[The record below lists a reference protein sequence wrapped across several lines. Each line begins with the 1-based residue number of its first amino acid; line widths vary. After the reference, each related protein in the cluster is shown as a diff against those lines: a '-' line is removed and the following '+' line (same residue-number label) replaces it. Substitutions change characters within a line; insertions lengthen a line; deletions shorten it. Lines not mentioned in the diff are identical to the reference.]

1 MTGLGQIVFDRAAV
15 AADFQ
20 ARCGAPPDFV
30 VRAPG
35 RVNLIGGHTDYNAGF
50 VLPMAIDRATWIAL
64 RPRSDRTVHLASA
77 EHGAG
82 FEFDLDHV
90 ERGGMVWQEYPKGVA
105 HALRQGGYPLR
116 GWEGVS
122 RGDVPM
128 GAGLSSSASFE
139 LAVARAFAA
148 VSGWKWESLAM
159 ARICQQA
166 ENKWVGVNCG
176 LMDQLASALG
186 QEGHALLIDCRDG
199 NATPVPLSGEA
210 AIVILDTATRRR
222 LADSA
227 YNERRRQCEQA
238 AEILGVAALRNVT
251 REDLDRAVR
260 RLGSVLHRRARH
272 VVSENERTLRAAQA
286 LQADDLEGMGQLMNA
301 SHESLRVNFEVS
313 SSALDRMVAIARA
326 TPGCFGARMT
336 GAGFGGCAV
345 ALVEGRQAETFAESV
360 AGRYRNET
368 SLEPQTY
375 ICRAASG
382 AGLAEFP
389 RQSSDGQP

>member
-1 MTGLGQIVFDRAAV
+1 MTGLGQFVIDRAAV
-15 AADFQ
+15 AVDFQ
-20 ARCGAPPDFV
+20 ARFGAPPAFV

-35 RVNLIGGHTDYNAGF
+35 RVNLIGEHTDYNAGF

-90 ERGGMVWQEYPKGVA
+90 TRGGVPWQEYPKGVA
-105 HALRQGGYPLR
+105 HVLREHGYPLR

-122 RGDVPM
+122 RCDVPM

-148 VSGWKWESLAM
+148 VSGWNWEPLAM

-199 NATPVPLSGEA
+199 KATPVPLSGDA

-238 AEILGVAALRNVT
+238 AEILGVAALRDVSSGELNRV
-251 REDLDRAVR
+251 EG
-260 RLGSVLHRRARH
+260 RLGPVLHRRARH
-272 VVSENERTLRAAQA
+272 VVTGNDRTVRAAEA
-286 LQADDLEGMGQLMNA
+286 MRTGDLAGLGQLMNE
-301 SHESLRVNFEVS
+301 SHESLRVDFEVS
-313 SSALDRMVAIARA
+313 SAALDRMVSIARA
-326 TPGCFGARMT
+326 TPGCIGARMT

-345 ALVEGRQAETFAESV
+345 ALVEARQAETFADSV

-368 SLEPQTY
+368 RLEPQTY

-382 AGLAEFP
+382 AGLVEFP
-389 RQSSDGQP
+389 REPSDGQP